1 MVANRFFPRFRS
13 VLLMIPASVS
23 VRGAVILRYIDRN
36 LSYLFVLG
44 G

>member
-1 MVANRFFPRFRS
+1 MVTNRFFLRFRS
-13 VLLMIPASVS
+13 VLLVIPVSVS

-36 LSYLFVLG
+36 LSYLFVPG